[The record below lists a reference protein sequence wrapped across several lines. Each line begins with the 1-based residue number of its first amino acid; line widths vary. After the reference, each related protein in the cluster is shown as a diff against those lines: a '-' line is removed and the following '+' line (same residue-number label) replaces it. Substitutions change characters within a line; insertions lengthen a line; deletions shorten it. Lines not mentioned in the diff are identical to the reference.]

1 MVLALLFVRL
11 PSGDVGWSGVV
22 AMVAALSK
30 TVEVSKLSSTAQGKV
45 RLAEQARAGLGG
57 GSGSRRVAQGGFEPE
72 WQGFE
77 DLAAATISL
86 PLLVSSVTTT
96 SSISTPSTLTST
108 ASTSTTS
115 TATSTAITAST
126 EQVMIFSAS
135 IPSF

>member
-1 MVLALLFVRL
+1 M
-11 PSGDVGWSGVV
+11 
-22 AMVAALSK
+22 
-30 TVEVSKLSSTAQGKV
+30 T
-45 RLAEQARAGLGG
+45 LAEQARAGLGG
-57 GSGSRRVAQGGFEPE
+57 GSGSRRVALGGFEPE

-115 TATSTAITAST
+115 TATSTAITASS